1 MKKILA
7 LAVFA
12 FVFVCAPLAHAK
24 DIEIAVLGK
33 SVHPYWSEVELGA
46 KAAAKKYKV
55 KLTFYVPLKEDV
67 SQQIS
72 RIESFVAKKVDG
84 IAFAASDP
92 DAVVP
97 VIKKAMKAKIPCV
110 ALDTDAP
117 KTGRYAFIGT
127 DSYASGK
134 VAGEVMGKLLK
145 GKGKV
150 AIGTG
155 SLTAQNSLDK
165 IKGFKDA
172 LKKYPGV
179 TFVKEIVDDEDPV
192 KAVSVAEQVLQRHKD
207 LAGYFAVYGVTST
220 GLGQAVKSS
229 KKSGKIK
236 AVTVDTTPDIVQ
248 YLKDGATSATIAQS
262 PYMMGFKSVE
272 ILVQMKQK
280 GVDAVVKT
288 LPKNRF
294 VNTGVQ
300 VVTKQSL
307 NAYRNA
313 QKKRGIPVKF

>member
-7 LAVFA
+7 LAVFV
-12 FVFVCAPLAHAK
+12 FIFVCAPLAHAK

-97 VIKKAMKAKIPCV
+97 VIKKAMKSGVPCV

-150 AIGTG
+150 AVGTG
-155 SLTAQNSLDK
+155 SLTATNSLDK
-165 IKGFKDA
+165 IKGFEDA

-179 TFVKEIVDDEDPV
+179 KVVKKVVDDEDPV
-192 KAVSVAEQVLQRHKD
+192 KAVTVAEEVMLRHKD

-220 GLGQAVKSS
+220 GLGQAIKSA
-229 KKSGKIK
+229 KKIGKIK

-294 VNTGVQ
+294 INTGVE

-307 NAYRNA
+307 NAYRDA

>member
-1 MKKILA
+1 MKHVKFFL
-7 LAVFA
+7 LAVLFL
-12 FVFVCAPLAHAK
+12 FSSLAQAK

-55 KLTFYVPLKEDV
+55 KLTFYVPMKEDV

-72 RIESFVAKKVDG
+72 RIESFIAKKVDG

-97 VIKKAMKAKIPCV
+97 VIKKAISSKIPCV

-117 KTGRYAFIGT
+117 KTGRLAFIGT

-134 VAGEVMGKLLK
+134 VAGEVMGKLLN

-155 SLTAQNSLDK
+155 SLTATNSLDK

-179 TFVKEIVDDEDPV
+179 AFIKEVVDDEDPV
-192 KAVSVAEQVLQRHKD
+192 KAVDVAEQVMMRHKD

-220 GLGQAVKSS
+220 GLGQAIKAA
-229 KKSGKIK
+229 KKAGKIK

-262 PYMMGFKSVE
+262 PYMMGYKSVE
-272 ILVQMKQK
+272 ILVQMKTQ
-280 GVDAVVKT
+280 GVSKVVKT
-288 LPKNRF
+288 LPKNKF
-294 VNTGVQ
+294 VNTGVE
-300 VVTKQSL
+300 VVTKATL
-307 NAYRNA
+307 NKYRDA

>member
-1 MKKILA
+1 MKQVIIFLSM
-7 LAVFA
+7 LMFA
-12 FVFVCAPLAHAK
+12 SLAHSK

-46 KAAAKKYKV
+46 RAAAKKYKV

-72 RIESFVAKKVDG
+72 RIESFIAKRVDG

-92 DAVVP
+92 DAVVN
-97 VIKKAMKAKIPCV
+97 VIKKAMAAKIPCV

-117 KTGRYAFIGT
+117 KTGRLAFIGT
-127 DSYASGK
+127 DSYGSGK
-134 VAGEVMGKLLK
+134 VAGEIMGKLLK

-155 SLTAQNSLDK
+155 SLTAQNSLAK
-165 IKGFKDA
+165 INGFKDA
-172 LKKYPGV
+172 LKKYPGI
-179 TFVKEIVDDEDPV
+179 TFVKEVVDDEDPV
-192 KAVSVAEQVLQRHKD
+192 KAVSVAEQVLQRHKN

-220 GLGQAVKSS
+220 GLGQAIKAS

-248 YLKDGATSATIAQS
+248 YLKDGATSATVAQS

-272 ILVQMKQK
+272 ILVKIK
-280 GVDAVVKT
+280 KEGVDKVVKT

-294 VNTGVQ
+294 IDTGTE
-300 VVTKQSL
+300 VVTKDSL
-307 NAYRNA
+307 DKYRES